1 MKLLS
6 FLLIWGSLAIG
17 VAAASTAYLP
27 TLDMLGKAAEPLTLS
42 SPAGAKE
49 VPSAKDPA
57 VLERVPLVAPVGPD
71 GAPTRLTPE
80 VVAVLREAGVER
92 VRVKEFAFER
102 WSSRWIFVGACL
114 GLLAGSMLVRL
125 EARRS
130 ATAATSAVG
139 PGGTPEAALRAMI
152 ERASSIRAMATS
164 GGADPAAACAAIV
177 AGVDALNATE
187 VPTFVDARP
196 RIIGRI
202 GFGRYARL
210 MDAFAASE
218 RSLNRAW
225 SAAADRVLPEAI
237 LSLDKAILHLEEAER
252 RLR

>member
-27 TLDMLGKAAEPLTLS
+27 TLDMLASAPEPLTLS
-42 SPAGAKE
+42 SPAGATE
-49 VPSAKDPA
+49 VPSAKDPN

-102 WSSRWIFVGACL
+102 WSTRWIFVGACL

-125 EARRS
+125 EARRCAAA
-130 ATAATSAVG
+130 ATAAAG
-139 PGGTPEAALRAMI
+139 PGGTPETALRSMI
-152 ERASSIRAMATS
+152 ERAASIRAAAA
-164 GGADPAAACAAIV
+164 GRGADQAAACAAIV
-177 AGVDALNATE
+177 SGVDALNAAE
-187 VPTFVDARP
+187 VSTFVDARP
-196 RIIGRI
+196 LIIGRI
-202 GFGRYARL
+202 GFGRFARL
-210 MDAFAASE
+210 MDSFAAGE

-237 LSLDKAILHLEEAER
+237 ASLDHAIRHLEEAER